1 MNDYAP
7 WLEAND
13 RYLAGALAD
22 MRARLE
28 RAAQRHDTPP
38 AAPAAA
44 TALMESA
51 PAVSAPAGP
60 KHSWVARIFSGQHAP
75 PPPLAAANADEP
87 PAARPLVAAVPD
99 DGTAAAAPGADEG
112 NHTPAL
118 AVLANRLG
126 LCQSR
131 SRA

>member
-60 KHSWVARIFSGQHAP
+60 KHSWVARLFGGQHAP
-75 PPPLAAANADEP
+75 PSLAAEAAEP
-87 PAARPLVAAVPD
+87 LKEPAPEGAKAAKTETRAEPD
-99 DGTAAAAPGADEG
+99 KEEKTD
-112 NHTPAL
+112 
-118 AVLANRLG
+118 
-126 LCQSR
+126 
-131 SRA
+131 